1 MGLIDELRQH
11 ISPGVKENE
20 ALAPH
25 TTYRIGGP
33 AEFFFEAKTAD
44 DGTKAL
50 KACVELGLPY
60 LILGGGSNM
69 LVADEGV
76 KGLTIKM
83 VNRGL
88 SIDGTKAT
96 VEAGTASGMTA
107 MKTVEAGLAGFEW
120 AAALPGTIG
129 GAVRGNAGCY
139 GGDMRGSVEAV
150 RVFDGGQEKMMTNAE
165 CGFAYRTSIFKRQP
179 GMIVLSATLQLKPG
193 QGVEAGRALMQRFV
207 LDKKAKQPVE
217 SYSAGCVF
225 TNWKPNNE
233 QEMAVI
239 RKCLDLNKEEVV
251 PFTSDGAIPAGW
263 IIDRAQLKGMKVGH
277 VSISDK
283 HGNFFVSDG
292 QARASEVIALTSA
305 VKMKIRDMTEG
316 IIMLLDEIEY
326 VGF

>member
-1 MGLIDELRQH
+1 
-11 ISPGVKENE
+11 
-20 ALAPH
+20 
-25 TTYRIGGP
+25 
-33 AEFFFEAKTAD
+33 
-44 DGTKAL
+44 
-50 KACVELGLPY
+50 
-60 LILGGGSNM
+60 
-69 LVADEGV
+69 
-76 KGLTIKM
+76 
-83 VNRGL
+83 
-88 SIDGTKAT
+88 
-96 VEAGTASGMTA
+96 
-107 MKTVEAGLAGFEW
+107 
-120 AAALPGTIG
+120 
-129 GAVRGNAGCY
+129 
-139 GGDMRGSVEAV
+139 
-150 RVFDGGQEKMMTNAE
+150 MMTNAE